1 MKHIIILMFVAI
13 GLTSCT
19 KNNSLQPSCE
29 QGGQEVKLETE
40 QSN

>member
-13 GLTSCT
+13 GLVSCT
-19 KNNSLQPSCE
+19 KGDSLQPSCE
-29 QGGQEVKLETE
+29 QGGKEVNLTTE